1 MLPVGGVEDKQEL
14 ITLGVT
20 GCLVPRPGSAAPAL
34 DFYKDFCFRYLEIF
48 RCSFVWPLL
57 LDWKDIGAMKEHN
70 YFVPLA
76 RQCCYCSG
84 NLLYLFT
91 HRFPILI
98 YLTFVKLWLLVTLL
112 HHGNDHKKQ
121 NMCEVVL
128 CWPSGDC
135 NNASLSVW
143 FALPITQNMV
153 IDQPPKKYI
162 CKDIC
167 TDLSI
172 KSFSWCALP
181 IRDAFWTFGRDFRPL
196 WRHLLGYYEIC
207 SPFWTWVWPPPPL
220 EQCEKL
226 QDW

>member
-1 MLPVGGVEDKQEL
+1 MPWKNTT
-14 ITLGVT
+14 TLFHW
-20 GCLVPRPGSAAPAL
+20 PGSAAIA
-34 DFYKDFCFRYLEIF
+34 LEIS
-48 RCSFVWPLL
+48 CSKLQTDFQYWYTSHCQAGTIGNTFASWKWP
-57 LDWKDIGAMKEHN
+57 
-70 YFVPLA
+70 
-76 RQCCYCSG
+76 Q
-84 NLLYLFT
+84 
-91 HRFPILI
+91 
-98 YLTFVKLWLLVTLL
+98 
-112 HHGNDHKKQ
+112 KQ
-121 NMCEVVL
+121 NICEVVL

-172 KSFSWCALP
+172 RSFSWCALP

-220 EQCEKL
+220 EQCEKTARL
-226 QDW
+226 IKWGIPYQVHRHPPTTK